1 MQSRALEGILKRVP
15 NAGKMPQGKGSLEL
29 IEEATQLVRTA
40 PAAALAS
47 YYLGSLPFVLGA
59 LYFWG
64 DMSQS
69 AFADQHLVEAA
80 FGLALL
86 FVWMK
91 FWQARFAGQ
100 LRFLTA
106 GVAKRAGPNSAK
118 GNGASVSGVNPVSR
132 VLRVFVSQLAL
143 QPIGLF
149 LVSVAMV
156 LTLPFGWVYAF
167 FQNIIVLA
175 DGEITTP
182 ASLVRKAARLAKLW
196 PAQNHVALLIFS
208 GFGFFVFLNLATF
221 TYLLPGLI
229 KMLLGVESIFTRSGM
244 SLLNSTFFAAMA
256 GLTYLCV
263 DPLVKAFYALRC
275 FYGESIESGDDLK
288 LELKQATIAKVAAAV
303 VIVLAL
309 GHTTS
314 GYSAV
319 VDGSHSGNAPVQ
331 LMGDALVEA
340 EVSAEPGE
348 MSTPDLD
355 QAIRHTIQHR
365 KYTWRAPR
373 EKATDEEDASEGLLS
388 RFFRRVQKLLSQW
401 LKSVGDWLD
410 KILRKLFQGRRSVS
424 SSGPSYAWMVWLQ
437 VFLYLL
443 IAGAVAGLGFL
454 IYRFFRDRND
464 RAQVLA
470 GEPIQSPP
478 DLNDLNIGPEQLP
491 EDGWTRLARELLARG
506 EWRLAL
512 RAFYLASLA
521 HLAGR
526 HLISLAKFKSNREYE
541 RELRRRAHSL
551 PELLANFGETVSVFD
566 GVWYGRQEINGE
578 LVGQFATV
586 VERIKGGAGAT

>member
-1 MQSRALEGILKRVP
+1 MQSGALEGILKRVP

-40 PAAALAS
+40 PLAALAS
-47 YYLGSLPFVLGA
+47 YYIGSLPFVLGA

-100 LRFLTA
+100 LRLVTA
-106 GVAKRAGPNSAK
+106 GLAKREGGDEPNR
-118 GNGASVSGVNPVSR
+118 NGSSVGGQNPVSR
-132 VLRVFVSQLAL
+132 VLRVLASQLAL

-149 LVSVAMV
+149 LISVAMV

-167 FQNIIVLA
+167 FQNITVLA
-175 DGEITTP
+175 DGEMADP
-182 ASLVRKAARLAKLW
+182 VPLVRKAARLARLW
-196 PAQNHVALLIFS
+196 PAQNHMALLILS

-221 TYLLPGLI
+221 TYFLPSLI

-288 LELKQATIAKVAAAV
+288 LELKQATIAKVLAALA
-303 VIVLAL
+303 IVLAL

-314 GYSAV
+314 GYSSL
-319 VDGSHSGNAPVQ
+319 VDASVSRDAPVR
-331 LMGDALVEA
+331 LSDARVGAEA
-340 EVSAEPGE
+340 APEPGE

-373 EKATDEEDASEGLLS
+373 EKVTEEDASEGLLS
-388 RFFRRVQKLLSQW
+388 RFFRRIQKLIGQW
-401 LKSVGDWLD
+401 LKNVGDWLD
-410 KILRKLFQGRRSVS
+410 KMLRKLFGGRRSVS
-424 SSGPSYAWMVWLQ
+424 YGGPSYSWMVWLQ

-454 IYRFFRDRND
+454 IYRFFRDRNA
-464 RAQVLA
+464 RAPVLA

-566 GVWYGRQEINGE
+566 RVWYGRQEINGE
-578 LVGQFATV
+578 LVGQFAAV
-586 VERIKGGAGAT
+586 VERIKSAVGAT